1 MKFDRDLGVNWHL
14 RFRLMI
20 HELREE
26 LELTQLQL
34 RIAERKIKK
43 YENNNIRTT
52 RNRKNDNVIKLSRRV
67 YTKWDKA

>member
-20 HELREE
+20 NELREE
-26 LELTQLQL
+26 LELTQLRL

-52 RNRKNDNVIKLSRRV
+52 RDRKDDNVIKLSRRV

>member
-43 YENNNIRTT
+43 YENNNTRTT
-52 RNRKNDNVIKLSRRV
+52 GDR
-67 YTKWDKA
+67 

>member
-1 MKFDRDLGVNWHL
+1 MKFDKDLGVNWHL

-52 RNRKNDNVIKLSRRV
+52 RDRKDDNVIKLSRRV